1 VNRPIRCFLIDD
13 DPDDQDVFWMALDE
27 LEGKFEV
34 SLAIDGADAMEKFA
48 ADSTFV
54 PDYIFIDLNMPRM
67 DGIHCLREIRKLPSL
82 KNSIV
87 TMYSTSSEQKMMEM
101 SLELGAND
109 YIVKP
114 PSLPVLAAR
123 LASVFQVQWKNRP
136 VVGKPVVGN
145 R

>member
-1 VNRPIRCFLIDD
+1 MKKAITCFLIDD

-27 LEGKFEV
+27 LEAKFDV
-34 SLAIDGADAMEKFA
+34 AIASDGADAMEKFA

-67 DGIHCLREIRKLPSL
+67 DGIHCLREIRKLPAL

-87 TMYSTSSEQKMMEM
+87 TMYSTSSEQQMMEM
-101 SLELGAND
+101 SKELGAND

-114 PSLPVLAAR
+114 PSLTVLAAR
-123 LASVFQVQWKNRP
+123 LAGVFKVQERNRP
-136 VVGKPVVGN
+136 VVGG

>member
-1 VNRPIRCFLIDD
+1 VNKPISCFLVDD
-13 DPDDQDVFWMALDE
+13 DPDDQDVFYMALDE
-27 LEGKFEV
+27 LEAKFDV
-34 SLAIDGADAMEKFA
+34 ALASDGADAMEKFA
-48 ADSTFV
+48 DTTFV

-67 DGIHCLREIRKLPSL
+67 DGIHLLREIRKLPAL
-82 KNSIV
+82 KNCIV

-114 PSLPVLAAR
+114 PSLTVLATR
-123 LASVFQVQWKNRP
+123 LANVFRVQERNRP
-136 VVGKPVVGN
+136 AVGS